1 MEYSTVTASQ
11 RVRTFSDSWNVPS
24 GSDATMPS
32 GILVTLEDWR
42 ARGNVA
48 GLMDSLGYQV
58 DAADGAGEALELLR
72 AKRYALLICDVPSSE
87 DARAF
92 LDQSAALDPDL
103 SVLLV
108 DPPGVADRSPEDA
121 PSPPAVTSTAHNDR
135 LSDAVAATLRRHAIV
150 VRQRARDEAALMRLA
165 RRDETLKQ
173 ERQALRMLSV
183 SITETLV
190 NAMETKDQYL
200 RGHSQRVAALAASIA
215 EELGLEPD
223 TVEAVRL
230 AGRLHDVGKIGIREE
245 VMNKPGA
252 LTPEEYEHIK
262 QHVRIGM
269 EILAPL
275 KHLGV
280 VLEYAHDHH
289 ERWDGTGYPRGRVS
303 EEISIGGRILAA
315 ADAFDALT
323 SKRAYR
329 DPLTPQETL
338 AYLGENCSGTLL
350 DPHVFGALEAVV
362 HRNKVLLFIDE
373 RHPAS

>member
-1 MEYSTVTASQ
+1 MTASQ
-11 RVRTFSDSWNVPS
+11 KVRTFNDSWNVPS
-24 GSDATMPS
+24 ASDVSTPS
-32 GILVTLEDWR
+32 RILVTLEDAK
-42 ARGNVA
+42 ARGDVA

-72 AKRYALLICDVPSSE
+72 TRRYALIICAVPSSD
-87 DARAF
+87 DARSF
-92 LDQSAALDPDL
+92 LDQSAVLDPDL
-103 SVLLV
+103 SILLV
-108 DPPGVADRSPEDA
+108 DDQGAAGRSRDDA
-121 PSPPAVTSTAHNDR
+121 TSPPAVTSAAHYDR

-150 VRQRARDEAALMRLA
+150 VRQRARDEAALLRLA

-252 LTPEEYEHIK
+252 LTPEEYEHVK

-269 EILAPL
+269 EILTPL

-289 ERWDGTGYPRGRVS
+289 ERWDGTGYPRGRAS

-338 AYLGENCSGTLL
+338 VYLGENGSGTLL
-350 DPHVFGALEAVV
+350 DPQVFGALEAVV

-373 RHPAS
+373 RNPAG